1 MAAAADP
8 PLSLYIQSVEAEAQ
22 LEICAGPSVGMGAD
36 FGRAFRAWRA
46 AHAAALAEGAA
57 MAAQQGMTGEARPSI
72 QSFARMNAQT
82 LASLPLD
89 DRQRRCNELLAFFRG
104 HTAR

>member
-1 MAAAADP
+1 MAGTADP
-8 PLSLYIQSVEAEAQ
+8 ALSLYIQSVEAEAK
-22 LEICAGPSVGMGAD
+22 LVICASPSVGIGAD
-36 FGRAFRAWRA
+36 FGRAFQAWRA
-46 AHAAALAEGAA
+46 AHAAALADGAA
-57 MAAQQGMTGEARPSI
+57 MAAQRGMTGEARPSI

>member
-1 MAAAADP
+1 MAGAADP
-8 PLSLYIQSVEAEAQ
+8 ALSLHIQSVEAEAK
-22 LEICAGPSVGMGAD
+22 LDICASSAVGIGSD
-36 FGRAFRAWRA
+36 FGRVFQAWRA

-57 MAAQQGMTGEARPSI
+57 IAAERGMTGGARPSI

-89 DRQRRCNELLAFFRG
+89 DRQRRCNELLAFFSG
-104 HTAR
+104 KEAQ

>member
-1 MAAAADP
+1 MAGVADP
-8 PLSLYIQSVEAEAQ
+8 ALSLYIQSVEAEAK
-22 LEICAGPSVGMGAD
+22 LDICASPSVGMGSD
-36 FGRAFRAWRA
+36 FGRAFQAWRA

-57 MAAQQGMTGEARPSI
+57 MAAERGMTGGTRPSI

-89 DRQRRCNELLAFFRG
+89 DRQRRCNELLAFFSG
-104 HTAR
+104 KEAR